1 MPQGGLAVGDTVAIY
16 EGVSPAD
23 RSIRTDNDGAVAYV
37 QITAASG
44 TTYTY
49 KTADSADVLFTPD
62 VLPFPTDQ
70 GWDTDGVAD
79 NDAATVRVE
88 NMTYT
93 DDKYAEMGLDSQTTI
108 DVGDF
113 LAFYSG
119 AWGSNS
125 AQAQGYARITRVD
138 TLTTQDGEEYYVLTY
153 EDAEEADVFAAM
165 DLYSTRDEEIELT
178 AAQRAEIGDDMV
190 RQARES
196 GFAEQ
201 AAQYLTELAL
211 ETDGFQELSDMG
223 LSSYSITDADGALVQ
238 SCDLTLYSAVSRPLL
253 DKDHINISATVN
265 VGSLKHFCRPLRHPA
280 PSCPSSSPSPWRART
295 AIPSRSI

>member
-1 MPQGGLAVGDTVAIY
+1 M
-16 EGVSPAD
+16 
-23 RSIRTDNDGAVAYV
+23 

-119 AWGSNS
+119 AWG
-125 AQAQGYARITRVD
+125 Q
-138 TLTTQDGEEYYVLTY
+138 
-153 EDAEEADVFAAM
+153 
-165 DLYSTRDEEIELT
+165 
-178 AAQRAEIGDDMV
+178 
-190 RQARES
+190 
-196 GFAEQ
+196 
-201 AAQYLTELAL
+201 
-211 ETDGFQELSDMG
+211 
-223 LSSYSITDADGALVQ
+223 
-238 SCDLTLYSAVSRPLL
+238 
-253 DKDHINISATVN
+253 
-265 VGSLKHFCRPLRHPA
+265 
-280 PSCPSSSPSPWRART
+280 
-295 AIPSRSI
+295 